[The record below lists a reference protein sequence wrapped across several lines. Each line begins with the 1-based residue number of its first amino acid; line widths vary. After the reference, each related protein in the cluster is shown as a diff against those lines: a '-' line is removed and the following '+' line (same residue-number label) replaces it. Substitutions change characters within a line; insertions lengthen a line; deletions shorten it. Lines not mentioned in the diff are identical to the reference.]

1 MKRRKVERLIE
12 EANELMSRRE
22 ALSTGAKVALG
33 AVIAGIVAG
42 LGGYF
47 AGSQAAP
54 QRTATVT
61 APAAERTV
69 TTTVTAPAAERTV
82 TVTESILSTITGAA
96 GEKPAAGM
104 YFRLVTHGGDDP
116 FWAVVKKGMMDA
128 AAFYGCKADIDLCG
142 GDLALQQKR
151 FQEAVAMKPT
161 AIALVINDPSWAP
174 LVQDALNKGVP
185 VFGINNDWAG
195 NPRLFY
201 IGQSEVRAG
210 YMIGKRVFE
219 TGIKKGIDPK
229 KAHIVMPVEVPG
241 AAYGVQ
247 RSQGILKAAEE
258 YGIKSYEIMDA
269 GGLEMTTVEKRETAY
284 LLAHP
289 ETTFAIGL
297 GGIVTDRLTTSL
309 KNAGKKPGEI
319 IAGGF
324 DTCAGTLE
332 GLKEGYM
339 EATIDQQQ
347 YLQGYFAIAC
357 GYLYA
362 WAGFMPNIDTGGY
375 LVDKDTIGII
385 ERFSPLHVR

>member
-1 MKRRKVERLIE
+1 MKKRKVERLIE
-12 EANELMSRRE
+12 EANELLSRRE

-33 AVIAGIVAG
+33 AVIAGLVAG

-54 QRTATVT
+54 QRTVTVT

-69 TTTVTAPAAERTV
+69 TITETV
-82 TVTESILSTITGAA
+82 LSTITGAA
-96 GEKPAAGM
+96 GKKPAEGM

-116 FWAVVKKGMMDA
+116 FWAVVKKGMIDA
-128 AAFYGCKADIDLCG
+128 AEFYGCKADIDLCG

-174 LVQDALNKGVP
+174 LVQDALDKGVP
-185 VFGINNDWAG
+185 VFGINNDWPG

-201 IGQSEVRAG
+201 IGQNEVRAG
-210 YMIGKRVFE
+210 YLIGKRIFE

-229 KAHIVMPVEVPG
+229 TAHLVMPVEVPG

-247 RSQGILKAAEE
+247 RSKGILQAAEE

-269 GGLEMTTVEKRETAY
+269 GGLEMTTVESRETAY
-284 LLAHP
+284 FLAHP
-289 ETTFAIGL
+289 ETKFAIGL
-297 GGIVTDRLTTSL
+297 GGIVTDRLTTAL

-324 DTCAGTLE
+324 DTSPRDSCRPKGGLHGSHDRSAAILAGILRNSLWLSICL
-332 GLKEGYM
+332 G
-339 EATIDQQQ
+339 
-347 YLQGYFAIAC
+347 
-357 GYLYA
+357 
-362 WAGFMPNIDTGGY
+362 
-375 LVDKDTIGII
+375 
-385 ERFSPLHVR
+385 RLHA